1 MIKLSCIGLRP
12 AALGNVVAA
21 TVVMLMVAAC
31 VPAGNDANLNLSKG
45 TATESVKLTLS
56 EKEREKP
63 LWIALDQIAANDLE
77 GANGTLNAALSINP
91 EDADMHF
98 LNAYVYEI
106 RGRSE
111 GLEVAEQASAG
122 YLAAFNNDSHHWAAA
137 YRLGLWHL
145 HAKQYELA
153 RRWLGEAA
161 LIKDDSAEIFEALAT
176 ASYMSFDPD
185 AADAFLARAAELSGE
200 TPAIVRGRAIVSAAQ
215 NHNEDAKHQLE
226 KYAEMASPQEARL
239 LDKRIRQWKSFHK
252 FTGPYREGQRGTGSV
267 SKTQFFGG
275 QTPTTVP
282 KSTSARKPVKSPGK
296 EKPEELKKLPGMLVI
311 DAVIIRQKTSIQE
324 SRGVNLLRQLQVTF
338 SGNLLN
344 LTHNAVTGS
353 KSNNTFANTYKINL
367 GSGTSGSI
375 TYSLNIANNTD
386 ARTEVLARPSITVVD
401 TETGSF
407 FLGEEV
413 TYTVSGDNADSFDKE
428 VGITFEVT
436 PELLDSGR
444 VRLEARAEFDTFTT
458 ANSGVTFASVIPT
471 LKNKISSTAIL
482 ELGQTLVLGGG
493 TQEEKSKNVNATPII
508 GDVPLLQYLFRE
520 SVSVKADTSLIFLI
534 TPRLAETVDDAEEV
548 ENAAGE
554 KGEQAGTALMA
565 QLRKRFRNWFDPT
578 SNMTKALV
586 GLSYSDV
593 YREFREGDLRFD
605 DDDADGKF
613 DQFLENDGDAFL
625 NAYEEGFWPELL
637 RYFYFK

>member
-1 MIKLSCIGLRP
+1 MMNLICIGPRL
-12 AALGNVVAA
+12 AAFRNVVAA
-21 TVVMLMVAAC
+21 SVVTLTVAAC
-31 VPAGNDANLNLSKG
+31 VPGDNEHLNVSTAA
-45 TATESVKLTLS
+45 TATESVKLKLGDQ
-56 EKEREKP
+56 EREKP
-63 LWIALDQIAANDLE
+63 LWRALDQIAANDLE
-77 GANGTLNAALSINP
+77 GANKTLNTALSMNP

-111 GLEVAEQASAG
+111 GLEVAEQAPAG

-145 HAKQYELA
+145 HAKEYRRA

-200 TPAIVRGRAIVSAAQ
+200 TAEIVRGRAIVSAAQ
-215 NHNEDAKHQLE
+215 NRRDDANEQFE

-239 LDKRIRQWKSFHK
+239 LDKRIRQWTSFHK
-252 FTGPYREGQRGTGSV
+252 FAGPYRDGRRGTGSV
-267 SKTQFFGG
+267 RKTQFFGG

-282 KSTSARKPVKSPGK
+282 KSASAKKPKKSTDK

-338 SGNLLN
+338 SGNLLD

-353 KSNNTFANTYKINL
+353 KSTNTFANTYKINL

-386 ARTEVLARPSITVVD
+386 SRTEVLARPSITVVD
-401 TETGSF
+401 TETGTF

-413 TYTVSGDNADSFDKE
+413 TYTISGDNADSFDKE

-458 ANSGVTFASVIPT
+458 ANSGVTFTSVIPT
-471 LKNKISSTAIL
+471 LKNKITSTAIL
-482 ELGQTLVLGGG
+482 ELGQTLALGGG
-493 TQEEKSKNVNATPII
+493 TQEEKSKNVNATPVL
-508 GDVPLLQYLFRE
+508 GEVPLLQYLFRE
-520 SVSVKADTSLIFLI
+520 SESVKADTSLIFLI
-534 TPRLAETVDDAEEV
+534 TPRLAETVDDAVEV

-554 KGEQAGTALMA
+554 EGEQAGSALMS

-593 YREFREGDLRFD
+593 YREFREGDLRFED
-605 DDDADGKF
+605 DNADGKF
-613 DQFLENDGDAFL
+613 DQFLDNDGDAFL
-625 NAYEEGFWPELL
+625 NTYDDGFWPELL